1 MHRINCATPLHQPTI
16 HGFPSRLTSVPC
28 CIMASVVEFVKTPH
42 FGTISVPA
50 LVSNSLS
57 CTSKTEP
64 VRHAKLIEGQ
74 QKWQHNT
81 ISSKSLGQ
89 AKTQQL
95 SWPQRHGKI
104 CMYGQTKQSTC
115 VPNQWH
121 RHLLYFSYLLY
132 KAYGL
137 QNYFE
142 EGLMVSNLNFST
154 TCTNDMKT
162 HLLFV
167 NSYKLGLGS
176 KNDSQDTLWVRL
188 NTCHCSCW
196 KCTISMFLS
205 LQFLAHLHGKIE
217 DAILHF
223 IKKLCHSL
231 NGSSF
236 EMILQRL
243 IFQNSFLGERAAPR
257 HWFVQTPFGARTVF
271 SQPQH
276 SVLLGLQERPGIP
289 KKKCFTSSDPHHD
302 ISKQPRWDHPHC
314 VFQPKAQALQRQVP
328 LFCPKLILSSRDHHF
343 Q

>member
-16 HGFPSRLTSVPC
+16 HGFLTSVPC
-28 CIMASVVEFVKTPH
+28 CIMASVAEFVKTPH
-42 FGTISVPA
+42 FGTISVPP

-104 CMYGQTKQSTC
+104 CMHGQTKQSTC

-142 EGLMVSNLNFST
+142 EGLMVSNLIFLT

-188 NTCHCSCW
+188 DTCHCSCW

-223 IKKLCHSL
+223 IKKLCHCL
-231 NGSSF
+231 NGSNF

-243 IFQNSFLGERAAPR
+243 IFQNSFLSAPHLVTDLFKLR
-257 HWFVQTPFGARTVF
+257 LVQGRSFHSLSTQFCSVFRNALASRKKNVLFRVIPTTTFQNSHIEITLIVYF
-271 SQPQH
+271 SQ
-276 SVLLGLQERPGIP
+276 
-289 KKKCFTSSDPHHD
+289 
-302 ISKQPRWDHPHC
+302 
-314 VFQPKAQALQRQVP
+314 
-328 LFCPKLILSSRDHHF
+328 
-343 Q
+343 